1 MEANRG
7 DLKAIQQMEPSGPD
21 GGERAELG
29 EPVKDCITG
38 FRANGLVLVLKDG
51 AFAWRASKYACLRF
65 WASMVGWSCCGSRMQ
80 LSQKSRPSPGK
91 GKENNPQN
99 QRQRQ
104 HG

>member
-51 AFAWRASKYACLRF
+51 AFA
-65 WASMVGWSCCGSRMQ
+65 
-80 LSQKSRPSPGK
+80 
-91 GKENNPQN
+91 
-99 QRQRQ
+99 
-104 HG
+104 